1 MYQITPQLM
10 SFEEFLEW
18 HPNDG
23 SIFEL
28 INGVPIPRGGRS
40 ANEMNPTGEHEEIS
54 GFLSGILFAEI
65 GRLNLPYSVPR
76 TATVRPRREG
86 YGHKPDAIICDRALL
101 NVEPDW
107 RRRSTIQNGNTVK
120 LIIEVV
126 STNWRDDY
134 LTKFA
139 DYEELGIPEYWI
151 VDYAGLG
158 GRRFIGNPK
167 QPTLSINIL
176 IDGEYQTQIYRDL
189 NQIHSSIFPE
199 LKLTANEI
207 FHQRV

>member
-1 MYQITPQLM
+1 MYQTTPQLM

-23 SIFEL
+23 NIFEL
-28 INGVPIPRGGRS
+28 INGVPV
-40 ANEMNPTGEHEEIS
+40 EMNPTGEHEEIS

-76 TATVRPRREG
+76 TATVRPRRAG
-86 YGHKPDAIICDRALL
+86 YGHKPDAIICDKTLL
-101 NVEPDW
+101 NLEPDW
-107 RRRSTIQNGNTVK
+107 RRRSTIQNGATVK
-120 LIIEVV
+120 LAIEVV

-139 DYEELGIPEYWI
+139 DYEELGISEYWI

-176 IDGEYQTQIYRDL
+176 TDGEYQTQIYRDI
-189 NQIHSSIFPE
+189 NPICSSIFPE
-199 LKLTANEI
+199 LNLTASEI

>member
-28 INGVPIPRGGRS
+28 INGVPI
-40 ANEMNPTGEHEEIS
+40 EMNPTGEHEEIS

-86 YGHKPDAIICDRALL
+86 YGHKPDAIICDRTLL
-101 NVEPDW
+101 NLEPDW

-139 DYEELGIPEYWI
+139 DYEELGISEYWI

-189 NQIHSSIFPE
+189 SQIYSSIFPE
-199 LKLTANEI
+199 LNLTANEI

>member
-1 MYQITPQLM
+1 MYQVTPQLM

-18 HPNDG
+18 HPDDG

-28 INGVPIPRGGRS
+28 INGVPI
-40 ANEMNPTGEHEEIS
+40 EMNPTGEHEEIS
-54 GFLSGILFAEI
+54 GFLSGILFTEI
-65 GRLNLPYSVPR
+65 GRLSLLYSVPK

-86 YGHKPDAIICDRALL
+86 YGHKPDVIVCDKASL
-101 NVEPDW
+101 NLEPDW
-107 RRRSTIQNGNTVK
+107 RRRSTIQNGATVK
-120 LIIEVV
+120 LAIEVV

-189 NQIHSSIFPE
+189 SQIYSAIFPE
-199 LKLTANEI
+199 LNLTARQI
-207 FHQRV
+207 LHQ

>member
-23 SIFEL
+23 RVFEL
-28 INGVPIPRGGRS
+28 INGVPL
-40 ANEMNPTGEHEEIS
+40 EMNPTGEHEEIS

-65 GRLNLPYSVPR
+65 GRLNLPYSVPK
-76 TATVRPRREG
+76 TATIRPLREG
-86 YGHKPDAIICDRALL
+86 YGHKPDVIVCDRNLL
-101 NVEPDW
+101 NLEPEW
-107 RRRSTIQNGNTVK
+107 RRRSTIGNGATVK
-120 LIIEVV
+120 LAIEVV

-139 DYEELGIPEYWI
+139 DYEELGILEYWI

-176 IDGEYQTQIYRDL
+176 VDGEYQTQIYRDL
-189 NQIHSSIFPE
+189 SPVHSAIFSE
-199 LKLTANEI
+199 LNLTASHI
-207 FHQRV
+207 FHQ